1 MALTHPPDQ
10 AVYLD
15 LVKAFPLCCLLLLGF
30 SNVPASAQE
39 GVDSASDSSVAPRFQ
54 SSAEMTQREIDR
66 RREATFRMNE
76 NLDLAERLYSAGEWE
91 HAQAKFRLVMNQTD
105 PQTSTSGFYH
115 RARVGV
121 AKSLA
126 AQALAQEK
134 EGKTAEA
141 AGLMKQAADLDPA
154 NAQVAKQAAN
164 MQEEASRGADPFEG
178 NPAATADLVEK
189 TKEIKKLLSLADQLT
204 DTGQYRSARQKL
216 DDVLRID
223 PYNSAAR
230 KKIEVVEQK
239 RLNVADKRYSA
250 SRVKAMTQVTEAW
263 VPPPPAR
270 VDPKQTRGTGN
281 AGPSNSAE
289 ILQALSTI
297 EVPEI
302 VFNEKPLRDAVEEL
316 QRLSEQNDPKKKGI
330 NFVLRLSPPA
340 EGVDPEAATV
350 SLELR
355 NVKLQTALKYLCE
368 QIRGGEKLRYDVE
381 NSAVLILPVTE
392 TGGELETR
400 SYTLP
405 PSLLANSVKQGESQK
420 TPKELGKLVLDNIG
434 VNTTMESTSAMCFS
448 DTGKLVVRNTPNEL
462 SKVEQ
467 RIRDAQGEPPQK
479 QFEVETKFLSFT
491 ENDVKNFTFNYN
503 VALKNGGIPIPG
515 VPGAPFTPAQAT
527 SVAANSS
534 GLRGTSGINPGGG
547 SVTALQALLDP
558 TYPQDASN
566 QIGVN
571 AQVFGRGFAAVLQL
585 LQNAI
590 GKDLVA
596 APRVTL
602 ADGKQSKIVISR
614 RMYYPTSYTQPQVP
628 NNDQGVGA
636 GFILPANPTG
646 FEYRDIG
653 TTLEVKGESTS
664 IPKAVDLDFANLLV
678 EDFEGFV
685 DYGVLISTVTQG
697 GEFDTP
703 PSDAV
708 STTQN
713 IGAAPF
719 LVPIFTKK
727 SLQSRVRL
735 IDGET
740 VGMGGLISDTVQ
752 LVDDKVPMLGDI
764 PMLGRLFR
772 SEASQKI
779 KSNLVIFCTL
789 RIINPDGTLVFPEDE
804 ENPEFAQGGSSEMM
818 PSVP

>member
-10 AVYLD
+10 AVYLA

-30 SNVPASAQE
+30 SNVQTSAQE

-66 RREATFRMNE
+66 RREATFRLNE
-76 NLDLAERLYSAGEWE
+76 NLDLAERLYLAGEWE

-204 DTGQYRSARQKL
+204 ETGQYRSARQKL

-230 KKIEVVEQK
+230 KKIEVVEKK
-239 RLNVADKRYSA
+239 RLLVADKRYSA

-263 VPPPPAR
+263 IPPPPAR
-270 VDPKQTRGTGN
+270 VDPKQTRGTGK

-297 EVPEI
+297 EIPEI

-340 EGVDPEAATV
+340 EGIDPEAATV

-355 NVKLQTALKYLCE
+355 NIKLQTALKYLCE

-405 PSLLANSVKQGESQK
+405 PSLLANSVKPGEAK
-420 TPKELGKLVLDNIG
+420 TPKELGKLVLDSIG
-434 VNTTMESTSAMCFS
+434 VNTSMASTSAMCFS

-491 ENDVKNFTFNYN
+491 ENDVKNFTFN
-503 VALKNGGIPIPG
+503 LQMNGNTSIPAPG
-515 VPGAPFTPAQAT
+515 SPGALYNPASAT
-527 SVAANSS
+527 GGTD
-534 GLRGTSGINPGGG
+534 GLRGTAGFSPGGG

-558 TYPQDASN
+558 TYPQNASN
-566 QIGVN
+566 QVGVN

-614 RMYYPTSYTQPQVP
+614 RMYYPTTYTQPQVP

-636 GFILPANPTG
+636 GFILPANPTA

-664 IPKAVDLDFANLLV
+664 IPKAVDLDFTNLLV

-685 DYGVLISTVTQG
+685 DYGVNISTVTQG
-697 GEFDTP
+697 GQYDTP

-708 STTQN
+708 STTQD

-740 VGMGGLISDTVQ
+740 VGMGGLISDVVQ

-772 SEASQKI
+772 GEASQKI

>member
-1 MALTHPPDQ
+1 L
-10 AVYLD
+10 
-15 LVKAFPLCCLLLLGF
+15 
-30 SNVPASAQE
+30 
-39 GVDSASDSSVAPRFQ
+39 
-54 SSAEMTQREIDR
+54 
-66 RREATFRMNE
+66 
-76 NLDLAERLYSAGEWE
+76 ERLYQAGEWE

-105 PQTSTSGFYH
+105 PQTATSGFYH
-115 RARVGV
+115 RARTGV

-134 EGKTAEA
+134 KGNMAEA
-141 AGLMKQAADLDPA
+141 AGLMKQAADLDPN
-154 NAQVAKQAAN
+154 NALVAKQAASY
-164 MQEEASRGADPFEG
+164 QEEAGRTSDPFDG
-178 NPAATADLVEK
+178 NPAATADLVAK
-189 TKEIKKLLSLADQLT
+189 TQEIKKLLALADQLT
-204 DTGQYRSARQKL
+204 ETGQYRSARKQL

-223 PYNSAAR
+223 AYNLAAR
-230 KKIEVVEQK
+230 KKIEALEQK
-239 RLNVADKRYSA
+239 RLLVADKRYDA

-270 VDPKQTRGTGN
+270 IDSKQTRATGIAGASN
-281 AGPSNSAE
+281 AAE
-289 ILQALSTI
+289 ILQALSSI
-297 EVPEI
+297 EIPEL
-302 VFNEKPLRDAVEEL
+302 VFNEKPVRAAVEEL
-316 QRLSEQNDPKKKGI
+316 QRLSEQNDPKKRGI
-330 NFVLRLSPPA
+330 NFVLRLPPTT
-340 EGVDPEAATV
+340 EGSDPEAATI

-355 NVKLQTALKYLCE
+355 NVKLQTALKYLCD
-368 QIRGGEKLRYDVE
+368 QIRGGDKLRYDVE
-381 NSAVLILPVTE
+381 NSAVFILPVTE
-392 TGGELETR
+392 TGGELQIR
-400 SYTLP
+400 SYNLP
-405 PSLLANSVKQGESQK
+405 PSLLANIGKPGM
-420 TPKELGKLVLDNIG
+420 TPKELGALVLESIG
-434 VNTTMESTSAMCFS
+434 VNTTVVDSSATCFS

-462 SKVEQ
+462 NKIEQ

-491 ENDVKNFTFNYN
+491 ENDVKNFTFNLQMSGSTAIPAPGSPGTIYN
-503 VALKNGGIPIPG
+503 PASASGG
-515 VPGAPFTPAQAT
+515 TD
-527 SVAANSS
+527 
-534 GLRGTSGINPGGG
+534 GLRGTAGINPGGG

-558 TYPQDASN
+558 TYPQTASN
-566 QIGVN
+566 QVGVN
-571 AQVFGRGFAAVLQL
+571 AQVFGRGFAVLQL

-614 RMYYPTSYTQPQVP
+614 QMYYPTTYSQPNVP

-636 GFILPANPTG
+636 GFILPSNPSG
-646 FEYRDIG
+646 FESRNIG
-653 TTLEVKGESTS
+653 TTLEVKAESTS
-664 IPKAVDLDFANLLV
+664 IPKAVDLDFTNLLV

-685 DYGVLISTVTQG
+685 DYGVLIAAAPLIPTAERKEDTQ
-697 GEFDTP
+697 
-703 PSDAV
+703 
-708 STTQN
+708 
-713 IGAAPF
+713 IGASPF
-719 LVPIFTKK
+719 LVPIFSKK

-789 RIINPDGTLVFPEDE
+789 RIINPDGSLVFPEDE
-804 ENPEFAQGGSSEMM
+804 ENPEFAQGASSEMM

>member
-1 MALTHPPDQ
+1 MST
-10 AVYLD
+10 
-15 LVKAFPLCCLLLLGF
+15 LG
-30 SNVPASAQE
+30 QE
-39 GVDSASDSSVAPRFQ
+39 TADETTSTEVAPRVQ
-54 SSAEMTQREIDR
+54 SSAELTQREIDR
-66 RREATFRMNE
+66 RREATFRLNE
-76 NLDLAERLYSAGEWE
+76 NLDLAERLYQAGEWE

-105 PQTSTSGFYH
+105 PQTATSGFYH
-115 RARVGV
+115 RARTGV

-134 EGKTAEA
+134 KGNMAEA
-141 AGLMKQAADLDPA
+141 AGLMKQAADLDPN
-154 NAQVAKQAAN
+154 NALVAKQAASY
-164 MQEEASRGADPFEG
+164 QEEAGRTSDPFDG
-178 NPAATADLVEK
+178 NPAATADLVAK
-189 TKEIKKLLSLADQLT
+189 TQEIKKLLALADQLT
-204 DTGQYRSARQKL
+204 ETGQYRSARKQL

-223 PYNSAAR
+223 AYNLAAR
-230 KKIEVVEQK
+230 KKIEALEQK
-239 RLNVADKRYSA
+239 RLLIADKRYDA

-270 VDPKQTRGTGN
+270 VDSKQTRATGAAGASN
-281 AGPSNSAE
+281 AAE
-289 ILQALSTI
+289 ILQALSSI
-297 EVPEI
+297 EIPEL
-302 VFNEKPLRDAVEEL
+302 VFNEKPVRAAVEEL

-330 NFVLRLSPPA
+330 NFVLRLPPTT
-340 EGVDPEAATV
+340 EGSDPEAATI

-355 NVKLQTALKYLCE
+355 NVKLQTALKYLCD
-368 QIRGGEKLRYDVE
+368 QIRGGDKLRYDVE
-381 NSAVLILPVTE
+381 NSAVFILPVME
-392 TGGELETR
+392 TSGELETR
-400 SYTLP
+400 SYNLP
-405 PSLLANSVKQGESQK
+405 PSLLANLEKPGSLTNTNIASKSAI
-420 TPKELGKLVLDNIG
+420 ELGAAVLNSIG
-434 VNTTMESTSAMCFS
+434 VKNNTENTSAVCFA
-448 DTGKLVVRNTPNEL
+448 DTGKLVVRNTAMEL
-462 SKVEQ
+462 SRIEQ

-491 ENDVKNFTFNYN
+491 ENDVKNFTFNLQMSGSTAIPAPGSPGTIYN
-503 VALKNGGIPIPG
+503 PASASGG
-515 VPGAPFTPAQAT
+515 TD
-527 SVAANSS
+527 
-534 GLRGTSGINPGGG
+534 GLRGTAGINPGGG

-558 TYPQDASN
+558 TYPQTASN
-566 QIGVN
+566 QVGVN

-614 RMYYPTSYTQPQVP
+614 QMYYPTTYTQPNVP

-636 GFILPANPTG
+636 GFILPSNPTG
-646 FEYRDIG
+646 FESRNIG
-653 TTLEVKGESTS
+653 TTLEVKAESTS
-664 IPKAVDLDFANLLV
+664 IPKAVDLDFTNLLV

-685 DYGVLISTVTQG
+685 DYGVLISAAPLDPTTSTVT
-697 GEFDTP
+697 
-703 PSDAV
+703 SV
-708 STTQN
+708 
-713 IGAAPF
+713 GASPY
-719 LVPIFTKK
+719 LVPIFSKK

-789 RIINPDGTLVFPEDE
+789 RIINPDGSLVFPEDE
-804 ENPEFAQGGSSEMM
+804 ENPEFAQGASSEMM

>member
-1 MALTHPPDQ
+1 
-10 AVYLD
+10 VKYLF
-15 LVKAFPLCCLLLLGF
+15 LSVGLLSLLLR
-30 SNVPASAQE
+30 SAVGQE
-39 GVDSASDSSVAPRFQ
+39 AAEEANQAEAAPRVQ
-54 SSAEMTQREIDR
+54 SSAELTQREIDR
-66 RREATFRMNE
+66 RREATFRLNE
-76 NLDLAERLYSAGEWE
+76 NLDLAERLYQAGEWE

-105 PQTSTSGFYH
+105 PQTATSGFYH
-115 RARVGV
+115 RARTGV

-126 AQALAQEK
+126 AQAFAQEK
-134 EGKTAEA
+134 KGNMAEA
-141 AGLMKQAADLDPA
+141 AGLMKQAADLDPS
-154 NAQVAKQAAN
+154 NAAVAKQAASY
-164 MQEEASRGADPFEG
+164 QEEAGRTSDPFDG
-178 NPAATADLVEK
+178 NPAATADLVAK
-189 TKEIKKLLSLADQLT
+189 TQEIKKLLSLADQLT
-204 DTGQYRSARQKL
+204 ETGQYRSARKKL

-223 PYNSAAR
+223 PYNLAAR
-230 KKIEVVEQK
+230 KKIEAVEQK
-239 RLNVADKRYSA
+239 RLLLADKRYDA

-270 VDPKQTRGTGN
+270 VGSKQTRATGSAGASN
-281 AGPSNSAE
+281 AAE
-289 ILQALSTI
+289 ILQALSSI
-297 EVPEI
+297 EIPEL
-302 VFNEKPLRDAVEEL
+302 VFNEKPVRAAVEEL
-316 QRLSEQNDPKKKGI
+316 QRLSEQNDPKKRGI
-330 NFVLRLSPPA
+330 NFVLRLPPTT
-340 EGVDPEAATV
+340 EGSDPEAATI

-355 NVKLQTALKYLCE
+355 NVKLQTALKYLCD
-368 QIRGGEKLRYDVE
+368 QIRGGDKLRYDVE
-381 NSAVLILPVTE
+381 NSAVFILPVTE
-392 TGGELETR
+392 TGGELQIR
-400 SYTLP
+400 SYNLP
-405 PSLLANSVKQGESQK
+405 PSLLANIGKSGM
-420 TPKELGKLVLDNIG
+420 TPKELGALVLESIG
-434 VNTTMESTSAMCFS
+434 VNTTVVDSSATCFS

-462 SKVEQ
+462 NKIEQ

-479 QFEVETKFLSFT
+479 QFEVETKFLSFS

-515 VPGAPFTPAQAT
+515 APNTQFLPAQAT
-527 SVAANSS
+527 SVAANTS
-534 GLRGTSGINPGGG
+534 GLRGTGGINPGGG
-547 SVTALQALLDP
+547 SITALQALLDP

-571 AQVFGRGFAAVLQL
+571 SQVFGRGFAAVLQL

-614 RMYYPTSYTQPQVP
+614 QMYYPTTYTQPTVP

-646 FEYRDIG
+646 FDFRNIG

-664 IPKAVDLDFANLLV
+664 IPKAVDLDFTNLLV

-685 DYGVLISTVTQG
+685 DYGAQIATVTQG
-697 GEFDTP
+697 GLYATP
-703 PSDAV
+703 PTTTPSA
-708 STTQN
+708 TQN
-713 IGAAPF
+713 LGSAPY

-779 KSNLVIFCTL
+779 KSNLVIFCTI
-789 RIINPDGTLVFPEDE
+789 RIINPDGSLVFPEDE

>member
-1 MALTHPPDQ
+1 MK
-10 AVYLD
+10 YLF
-15 LVKAFPLCCLLLLGF
+15 LSVGLLSLLLR
-30 SNVPASAQE
+30 SAVGQE
-39 GVDSASDSSVAPRFQ
+39 AAEEANQAEAAPRVQ
-54 SSAEMTQREIDR
+54 SSAELTQREIDR
-66 RREATFRMNE
+66 RREATFRLNE
-76 NLDLAERLYSAGEWE
+76 NLDLAERLYQAGEWE

-105 PQTSTSGFYH
+105 PQTATSGFYH
-115 RARVGV
+115 RARTGV

-134 EGKTAEA
+134 KGNMAEA
-141 AGLMKQAADLDPA
+141 AGLMKQAADLDPS
-154 NAQVAKQAAN
+154 NAAVAKQAASY
-164 MQEEASRGADPFEG
+164 QEEAGRTSDPFDG
-178 NPAATADLVEK
+178 NPAATADLVAK
-189 TKEIKKLLSLADQLT
+189 TQEIKKLLSLADQLT
-204 DTGQYRSARQKL
+204 ETGQYRSARKKL

-223 PYNSAAR
+223 PYNLAAR
-230 KKIEVVEQK
+230 KKIEAVEQK
-239 RLNVADKRYSA
+239 RLLLADKRYDA

-270 VDPKQTRGTGN
+270 VDSKQTRATGN
-281 AGPSNSAE
+281 AGASNAAE
-289 ILQALSTI
+289 ILQALSSI
-297 EVPEI
+297 EIPEL
-302 VFNEKPLRDAVEEL
+302 VFNEKPVRAAVEEL
-316 QRLSEQNDPKKKGI
+316 QRLSEQNDPKKRGI
-330 NFVLRLSPPA
+330 NFVLRLPPPSDTS
-340 EGVDPEAATV
+340 DPEAATI

-355 NVKLQTALKYLCE
+355 NVKLQTALKYLCD
-368 QIRGGEKLRYDVE
+368 QIRGGDKLRYDVE
-381 NSAVLILPVTE
+381 NSAVFILPVTE
-392 TGGELETR
+392 TGGELQIR
-400 SYTLP
+400 SYNLP
-405 PSLLANSVKQGESQK
+405 PSLLANIGKPGM
-420 TPKELGKLVLDNIG
+420 TPKELGALVLESIG
-434 VNTTMESTSAMCFS
+434 VNTTVVDASATCFS

-462 SKVEQ
+462 NKIEQ

-491 ENDVKNFTFNYN
+491 ENDVKNFTFNLQVSGN
-503 VALKNGGIPIPG
+503 TSIPG
-515 VPGAPFTPAQAT
+515 PGTPNQT
-527 SVAANSS
+527 YTPGSGSGGTD
-534 GLRGTSGINPGGG
+534 GLRGTGGINPGGG
-547 SVTALQALLDP
+547 SITALQALLDP
-558 TYPQDASN
+558 TYPQNASN
-566 QIGVN
+566 QVGVN

-614 RMYYPTSYTQPQVP
+614 QMFYPTTYTQPNVP

-636 GFILPANPTG
+636 GFILPSNPTG
-646 FEYRDIG
+646 FESRNIG
-653 TTLEVKGESTS
+653 TTLEVKAESTS
-664 IPKAVDLDFANLLV
+664 IPKAVDLDFTNLLV
-678 EDFEGFV
+678 DDFEGFV
-685 DYGVLISTVTQG
+685 DYGVLIQTVSI
-697 GEFDTP
+697 GEGP
-703 PSDAV
+703 
-708 STTQN
+708 STTASSN
-713 IGAAPF
+713 IVLPVSLASGASPY

-772 SEASQKI
+772 SEASRKI

-789 RIINPDGTLVFPEDE
+789 RIINPDGSLVFPEDE

>member
-1 MALTHPPDQ
+1 LWSLFFIQ
-10 AVYLD
+10 GVW
-15 LVKAFPLCCLLLLGF
+15 
-30 SNVPASAQE
+30 AQE
-39 GVDSASDSSVAPRFQ
+39 GSEALPDSATASRPQTA
-54 SSAEMTQREIDR
+54 AELTQREIDR
-66 RREATFRMNE
+66 RREVAFRLNE
-76 NLDLAERLYSAGEWE
+76 NLDLAERLYQAGEWE
-91 HAQAKFRLVMNQTD
+91 HAQAKFRLVMQQTD
-105 PQTSTSGFYH
+105 PQTTTAGFYQ
-115 RARVGV
+115 RARTGV

-126 AQALAQEK
+126 AQALAKEK
-134 EGKTAEA
+134 EGKAVEA
-141 AGLMKQAADLDPA
+141 SGLMKQAADLDPT
-154 NAQVAKQAAN
+154 NALVAKQVAS
-164 MQEEASRGADPFEG
+164 MQEQAGRTSDPFEG
-178 NPAATADLVEK
+178 NSAVTAELVEK
-189 TKEIKKLLSLADQLT
+189 TKDIKKLLSLADQLIE
-204 DTGQYRSARQKL
+204 TGQYRSARQKL

-223 PYNSAAR
+223 PYNTAAR
-230 KKIEVVEQK
+230 KKIETVEQK
-239 RLNVADKRYSA
+239 RIQVADKRYDA

-263 VPPPPAR
+263 SPPAPAR
-270 VDPKQTRGTGN
+270 VDSKQTRATGT
-281 AGPSNSAE
+281 AGASSAAE

-297 EVPEI
+297 EIPEL
-302 VFNEKPLRDAVEEL
+302 VFNEKPIRDAVDEL

-330 NFVLRLSPPA
+330 NFVLRLPPPA

-355 NVKLQTALKYLCE
+355 NIKLQTALKYLCD

-400 SYTLP
+400 SYNLP
-405 PSLLANSVKQGESQK
+405 PSLLANSVKSGDASK
-420 TPKELGKLVLDNIG
+420 SPSALGSLVLDSIG
-434 VNTTMESTSAMCFS
+434 VNTSLENSSAICFP

-462 SKVEQ
+462 SKIEQ
-467 RIRDAQGEPPQK
+467 RIRDAQGEPAQK

-491 ENDVKNFTFNYN
+491 ENDVKNFTFNLQMSGSTAIPNPGSPGTIYDPGS
-503 VALKNGGIPIPG
+503 ASGG
-515 VPGAPFTPAQAT
+515 TD
-527 SVAANSS
+527 
-534 GLRGTSGINPGGG
+534 GLRGTAGLSPGGG
-547 SVTALQALLDP
+547 SVTALQQLLDP
-558 TYPQDASN
+558 TYPQTASN
-566 QIGVN
+566 QVGVN

-590 GKDLVA
+590 GRDLVA

-614 RMYYPTSYTQPQVP
+614 RMFYPTSYTAPNVP

-636 GFILPANPTG
+636 GFILPSNPTG

-664 IPKAVDLDFANLLV
+664 IPKAVDLDFTNLLV

-685 DYGVLISTVTQG
+685 DYGVLIAAAPL
-697 GEFDTP
+697 TP
-703 PSDAV
+703 NEQNY
-708 STTQN
+708 STT
-713 IGAAPF
+713 IGAAPY
-719 LVPIFTKK
+719 LVPIFSKK

-740 VGMGGLISDTVQ
+740 VGMGGLISDVVQ

-804 ENPEFAQGGSSEMM
+804 ENPEFAQSGSTEMM
-818 PSVP
+818 PSAP

>member
-1 MALTHPPDQ
+1 M
-10 AVYLD
+10 
-15 LVKAFPLCCLLLLGF
+15 LCVIQG
-30 SNVPASAQE
+30 VWAQE
-39 GVDSASDSSVAPRFQ
+39 TLEALSESGSATRPQ
-54 SSAEMTQREIDR
+54 SAAELTQREIDR
-66 RREATFRMNE
+66 RREVTFRLNE
-76 NLDLAERLYSAGEWE
+76 NLDLAEKLYQAGEWE
-91 HAQAKFRLVMNQTD
+91 HAQAKFRLVMQQTD
-105 PQTSTSGFYH
+105 PQTTTAGFYQ
-115 RARVGV
+115 RARTGV

-134 EGKTAEA
+134 EGKSVEA
-141 AGLMKQAADLDPA
+141 AGLMKQAADLDP
-154 NAQVAKQAAN
+154 NNPLVAKQVTS
-164 MQEEASRGADPFEG
+164 MQEQAGRTSNPFEG
-178 NPAATADLVEK
+178 NSAVTAELVEK
-189 TKEIKKLLSLADQLT
+189 TKDIKKLLSLADQLIE
-204 DTGQYRSARQKL
+204 TGQYRSARQKL

-230 KKIEVVEQK
+230 KKIEAVEQK
-239 RLNVADKRYSA
+239 RIQVASKRYDA

-263 VPPPPAR
+263 NPPVPAR
-270 VDPKQTRGTGN
+270 VDSKQTRATGT
-281 AGPSNSAE
+281 AGASNTAE

-297 EVPEI
+297 EIPEL
-302 VFNEKPLRDAVEEL
+302 VFNEKPVRDAVEEL

-330 NFVLRLSPPA
+330 NFVLRLPPPA

-355 NVKLQTALKYLCE
+355 NIKLQTALKYLCE

-400 SYTLP
+400 SYSLP
-405 PSLLANSVKQGESQK
+405 PSLLANSVKSGDASK
-420 TPKELGKLVLDNIG
+420 SPSALGNLVLDSIG
-434 VNTTMESTSAMCFS
+434 VNTSLEKSSAICFP

-462 SKVEQ
+462 SKIEQ
-467 RIRDAQGEPPQK
+467 RIRDAQGEPAQK

-491 ENDVKNFTFNYN
+491 ENDVKNFTFNLQMSGST
-503 VALKNGGIPIPG
+503 AIPNPG
-515 VPGAPFTPAQAT
+515 SPGAIYDPGSASGGTD
-527 SVAANSS
+527 
-534 GLRGTSGINPGGG
+534 GLRGTAGLNPGGG
-547 SVTALQALLDP
+547 SVTALQQLLDP
-558 TYPQDASN
+558 TYPQKASN
-566 QIGVN
+566 QVGVN

-590 GKDLVA
+590 GRDLVA

-614 RMYYPTSYTQPQVP
+614 RMFYPTSYTAPTVP

-636 GFILPANPTG
+636 GFILPSNPTG

-664 IPKAVDLDFANLLV
+664 IPKAVDLDFTNLLV

-685 DYGVLISTVTQG
+685 DYGVLIASAPLNPITNTG
-697 GEFDTP
+697 
-703 PSDAV
+703 
-708 STTQN
+708 STT
-713 IGAAPF
+713 IGAAPY
-719 LVPIFTKK
+719 LVPIFSKK

-740 VGMGGLISDTVQ
+740 VGMGGLISDVVQ

-779 KSNLVIFCTL
+779 KSNLVIFCTM

-804 ENPEFAQGGSSEMM
+804 ENPEFAQSGSAEMM
-818 PSVP
+818 PSAP

>member
-1 MALTHPPDQ
+1 
-10 AVYLD
+10 
-15 LVKAFPLCCLLLLGF
+15 
-30 SNVPASAQE
+30 
-39 GVDSASDSSVAPRFQ
+39 
-54 SSAEMTQREIDR
+54 
-66 RREATFRMNE
+66 MNE

-697 GEFDTP
+697 GQFDTP
-703 PSDAV
+703 PSTDPSV
-708 STTQN
+708 TQN

>member
-1 MALTHPPDQ
+1 VTLTQ
-10 AVYLD
+10 LAAQEVYLQI
-15 LVKAFPLCCLLLLGF
+15 VKVLPLCCLLLFGF
-30 SNVPASAQE
+30 SNVPTSAQE
-39 GVDSASDSSVAPRFQ
+39 GVDSASDASVPPRVQ

-66 RREATFRMNE
+66 RREVTFRLNE
-76 NLDLAERLYSAGEWE
+76 NLDLAERLYQAGEWE

-134 EGKTAEA
+134 AGKTAEA

-154 NAQVAKQAAN
+154 NAQVAKQAAS

-204 DTGQYRSARQKL
+204 ETGQYRSARQKL

-230 KKIEVVEQK
+230 KKIELVEQK
-239 RLNVADKRYSA
+239 RLLVADKRYSA

-270 VDPKQTRGTGN
+270 VDPKQTRGTGI

-297 EVPEI
+297 EIPEI

-381 NSAVLILPVTE
+381 NSAVLILPITE
-392 TGGELETR
+392 TGAELETR

-420 TPKELGKLVLDNIG
+420 APKELGKLVLDSIG

-491 ENDVKNFTFNYN
+491 ENDVKNFTFNLQMSGN
-503 VALKNGGIPIPG
+503 TSIPAPG
-515 VPGAPFTPAQAT
+515 SPGAIYNPASASGGT
-527 SVAANSS
+527 D
-534 GLRGTSGINPGGG
+534 GLRGTAGINPGGG
-547 SVTALQALLDP
+547 SITALQSLLDP

-614 RMYYPTSYTQPQVP
+614 RMYYPTTYTQPNVP

-636 GFILPANPTG
+636 GFILPSNPTG

-664 IPKAVDLDFANLLV
+664 IPKAVDLDFTNLLV

-685 DYGVLISTVTQG
+685 DYGVVIAAAPLFPTSSARTNTV
-697 GEFDTP
+697 
-703 PSDAV
+703 
-708 STTQN
+708 
-713 IGAAPF
+713 IGSAPF
-719 LVPIFTKK
+719 LVPIFSKK

-740 VGMGGLISDTVQ
+740 VGMGGLISDVVQ

-804 ENPEFAQGGSSEMM
+804 ENPEFAQGGSAEMM

>member
-1 MALTHPPDQ
+1 M
-10 AVYLD
+10 
-15 LVKAFPLCCLLLLGF
+15 LCVIQG
-30 SNVPASAQE
+30 VWAQE
-39 GVDSASDSSVAPRFQ
+39 ASEALPESGNATRPQSA
-54 SSAEMTQREIDR
+54 AELTQREIDR
-66 RREATFRMNE
+66 RREVTFRLNE
-76 NLDLAERLYSAGEWE
+76 NLDLAEKLYQAGEWE
-91 HAQAKFRLVMNQTD
+91 HAQAKFRLVMQQTD
-105 PQTSTSGFYH
+105 PQTTTAGFYH
-115 RARVGV
+115 RARTGV

-134 EGKTAEA
+134 EGKSVEA
-141 AGLMKQAADLDPA
+141 AGLMKQAADLDPT
-154 NAQVAKQAAN
+154 NSLVAKQAAS
-164 MQEEASRGADPFEG
+164 MQEQAGRTSDPFEG
-178 NPAATADLVEK
+178 NSAVTAELVEK
-189 TKEIKKLLSLADQLT
+189 TKDIKKLLSLADQLIE
-204 DTGQYRSARQKL
+204 TGQYRSARQKL

-230 KKIEVVEQK
+230 KKIESVEQK
-239 RLNVADKRYSA
+239 RIQVANKRYDT

-263 VPPPPAR
+263 APPAPAR
-270 VDPKQTRGTGN
+270 VDSKQTRATGT
-281 AGPSNSAE
+281 AGASSAAE

-297 EVPEI
+297 EIPEL
-302 VFNEKPLRDAVEEL
+302 VFNEKPVRDAVEEL

-330 NFVLRLSPPA
+330 NFVLRLPPPA
-340 EGVDPEAATV
+340 DGVDPEAATV

-355 NVKLQTALKYLCE
+355 NIKLQTALKYLCD

-400 SYTLP
+400 SYNLP
-405 PSLLANSVKQGESQK
+405 PSLLANSVKSGDANKIPSA
-420 TPKELGKLVLDNIG
+420 LGKLVLDSIG
-434 VNTTMESTSAMCFS
+434 VNTSLENSSAICFS

-462 SKVEQ
+462 SKIEQ
-467 RIRDAQGEPPQK
+467 RIRDAQGEPAQK

-491 ENDVKNFTFNYN
+491 ENDVKNFTFNLQMSGST
-503 VALKNGGIPIPG
+503 AIPNPG
-515 VPGAPFTPAQAT
+515 SPGAIYDPASASGGT
-527 SVAANSS
+527 D
-534 GLRGTSGINPGGG
+534 GLRGTAGLSPGGG
-547 SVTALQALLDP
+547 SITALQSLLDP
-558 TYPQDASN
+558 TYPQKASN
-566 QIGVN
+566 QVGVN
-571 AQVFGRGFAAVLQL
+571 AQVFGRGFAAILQL

-590 GKDLVA
+590 GRDLVA

-614 RMYYPTSYTQPQVP
+614 RMFYPTSYTAPTVP

-636 GFILPANPTG
+636 GFILPSNPTG

-664 IPKAVDLDFANLLV
+664 IPKAVDLDFTNLLV

-685 DYGVLISTVTQG
+685 DYGVLIAAAPLDPTTTTDTTV
-697 GEFDTP
+697 
-703 PSDAV
+703 
-708 STTQN
+708 
-713 IGAAPF
+713 GAAPY
-719 LVPIFTKK
+719 LVPIFSKK

-740 VGMGGLISDTVQ
+740 VGMGGLISDVVQ

-779 KSNLVIFCTL
+779 KSNLVIFCTM
-789 RIINPDGTLVFPEDE
+789 RIINPDGTLVFPEDD
-804 ENPEFAQGGSSEMM
+804 ENPEFAQSGSAEMM
-818 PSVP
+818 PSAP

>member
-1 MALTHPPDQ
+1 MTRRTGG
-10 AVYLD
+10 AVYSPVVRVFLFC
-15 LVKAFPLCCLLLLGF
+15 LGMLCVIQG
-30 SNVPASAQE
+30 VWAEEASEVLPESVNATRPQ
-39 GVDSASDSSVAPRFQ
+39 SA
-54 SSAEMTQREIDR
+54 AEMTQREIDR
-66 RREATFRMNE
+66 RREVTFRLNE
-76 NLDLAERLYSAGEWE
+76 NLDLAERLYQAGEWE
-91 HAQAKFRLVMNQTD
+91 HAQAKFRLVMQQTD
-105 PQTSTSGFYH
+105 PQTTTAGFYQ
-115 RARVGV
+115 RARTGV

-134 EGKTAEA
+134 EGKNVEA
-141 AGLMKQAADLDPA
+141 AGLMKQAADLDP
-154 NAQVAKQAAN
+154 NNPLVAKQVAS
-164 MQEEASRGADPFEG
+164 MQEQAGRTSNPFEG
-178 NPAATADLVEK
+178 NSAVTAELVEK
-189 TKEIKKLLSLADQLT
+189 TKNIKKLLSLADQLIE
-204 DTGQYRSARQKL
+204 TGQYRSARQKL

-230 KKIEVVEQK
+230 KKIEAVEQK
-239 RLNVADKRYSA
+239 RIQVANKRYDT

-263 VPPPPAR
+263 APPIPAR
-270 VDPKQTRGTGN
+270 VDSKQTRATGT
-281 AGPSNSAE
+281 AGASSTAE

-297 EVPEI
+297 EIPEL
-302 VFNEKPLRDAVEEL
+302 VFNEKPVRDAVEEL

-330 NFVLRLSPPA
+330 NFVLRLPPPA

-355 NVKLQTALKYLCE
+355 NIKLQTALKYLCE

-400 SYTLP
+400 SYSLP
-405 PSLLANSVKQGESQK
+405 PSLLANSVKSGDASK
-420 TPKELGKLVLDNIG
+420 SPSALGNLVLDSIG
-434 VNTTMESTSAMCFS
+434 VNTSLENSSAICFP

-462 SKVEQ
+462 SKIEQ
-467 RIRDAQGEPPQK
+467 RIRDAQGEPAQK

-491 ENDVKNFTFNYN
+491 ENDVKNFTFNLQMSGST
-503 VALKNGGIPIPG
+503 AIPNPG
-515 VPGAPFTPAQAT
+515 SPGAIYDPGSASGGTD
-527 SVAANSS
+527 
-534 GLRGTSGINPGGG
+534 GLRGTAGLNPGGG
-547 SVTALQALLDP
+547 SITALQSLLDP
-558 TYPQDASN
+558 TYPQKASN
-566 QIGVN
+566 QVGVN
-571 AQVFGRGFAAVLQL
+571 AQVFGRGFAAILQL

-590 GKDLVA
+590 GRDLVA

-614 RMYYPTSYTQPQVP
+614 RMFYPTSYTAPTVP

-636 GFILPANPTG
+636 GFILPSNPTG

-664 IPKAVDLDFANLLV
+664 IPKAVDLDFTNLLV

-685 DYGVLISTVTQG
+685 DYGVLISSAPLNPTTNSVA
-697 GEFDTP
+697 TP
-703 PSDAV
+703 
-708 STTQN
+708 
-713 IGAAPF
+713 IGSAPY
-719 LVPIFTKK
+719 LVPIFSKK

-740 VGMGGLISDTVQ
+740 VGMGGLISDVVQ
-752 LVDDKVPMLGDI
+752 LVDDKVPLLGDI

-779 KSNLVIFCTL
+779 KSNLVIFCTM

-804 ENPEFAQGGSSEMM
+804 ENPEFAQSGSTEMM
-818 PSVP
+818 PSNP

>member
-1 MALTHPPDQ
+1 VALTHPPDQ
-10 AVYLD
+10 AVYLA
-15 LVKAFPLCCLLLLGF
+15 LVKVFPLCCLLLLGF
-30 SNVPASAQE
+30 SNVQTSAQE

-66 RREATFRMNE
+66 RREATFRLNE
-76 NLDLAERLYSAGEWE
+76 NLDLAERLYLAGEWE

-141 AGLMKQAADLDPA
+141 VGLMKQAADLDPA
-154 NAQVAKQAAN
+154 NAQVAKQAAK

-204 DTGQYRSARQKL
+204 ETGQYRSARQKL

-223 PYNSAAR
+223 PYNLAAR

-239 RLNVADKRYSA
+239 RLLVADKRYSA

-281 AGPSNSAE
+281 AGLSNSAE
-289 ILQALSTI
+289 ILQALSSI
-297 EVPEI
+297 EIPEI

-316 QRLSEQNDPKKKGI
+316 QRLSEQNDPRKRGI
-330 NFVLRLSPPA
+330 NFVLRLSAPS

-405 PSLLANSVKQGESQK
+405 PSLLANSVKQGEPQK
-420 TPKELGKLVLDNIG
+420 APKELGKLVLDNIG
-434 VNTTMESTSAMCFS
+434 VNTALDSTSAMCFS

-515 VPGAPFTPAQAT
+515 VPGAPFSPITAT
-527 SVAANSS
+527 NVAANSS

-547 SVTALQALLDP
+547 SITALQALLDP
-558 TYPQDASN
+558 SYPQDASN

-602 ADGKQSKIVISR
+602 ADGKQSKIVIAR
-614 RMYYPTSYTQPQVP
+614 RMYYPTTYTQPNVP

-636 GFILPANPTG
+636 GFILPSNPTG

-685 DYGVLISTVTQG
+685 DYGVLISAAPLNPTIAFNTTV
-697 GEFDTP
+697 
-703 PSDAV
+703 
-708 STTQN
+708 
-713 IGAAPF
+713 GAAPF
-719 LVPIFTKK
+719 LVPIFSKK

-752 LVDDKVPMLGDI
+752 LVDDKVPLLGDI

-804 ENPEFAQGGSSEMM
+804 ENPEFAQGGSAEMM

>member
-1 MALTHPPDQ
+1 L
-10 AVYLD
+10 
-15 LVKAFPLCCLLLLGF
+15 
-30 SNVPASAQE
+30 
-39 GVDSASDSSVAPRFQ
+39 SVALLALFPRGAVGQEAAEESNQAEAAPRAQ
-54 SSAEMTQREIDR
+54 SSAELTQREIDR
-66 RREATFRMNE
+66 RREATFRLNE
-76 NLDLAERLYSAGEWE
+76 NLDLAERLYQAGEWE

-105 PQTSTSGFYH
+105 PQTATSGFYH
-115 RARVGV
+115 RARTGV

-126 AQALAQEK
+126 AQAFAQEK
-134 EGKTAEA
+134 KGNMAEA
-141 AGLMKQAADLDPA
+141 AGLMKQAADLDPS
-154 NAQVAKQAAN
+154 NAAVAKQAASY
-164 MQEEASRGADPFEG
+164 QEEAGRTSDPFDG
-178 NPAATADLVEK
+178 NPAATADLVAK
-189 TKEIKKLLSLADQLT
+189 TQEIKKLLSLADQLT
-204 DTGQYRSARQKL
+204 ETGQYRSARKKL

-223 PYNSAAR
+223 PYNLAAR
-230 KKIEVVEQK
+230 KKIEAVEQK
-239 RLNVADKRYSA
+239 RLLLADKRYDA

-270 VDPKQTRGTGN
+270 VGSKQARATGSAGASN
-281 AGPSNSAE
+281 AAE
-289 ILQALSTI
+289 ILQALSSI
-297 EVPEI
+297 EIPEL
-302 VFNEKPLRDAVEEL
+302 VFNEKPVRAAVEEL
-316 QRLSEQNDPKKKGI
+316 QRLSEQNDPKKRGI
-330 NFVLRLSPPA
+330 NFVLRLPPPSDTS
-340 EGVDPEAATV
+340 DPEAATI

-355 NVKLQTALKYLCE
+355 NVKLQTALKYLCD
-368 QIRGGEKLRYDVE
+368 QIRGGDKLRYDVE
-381 NSAVLILPVTE
+381 NSAVFILPVTE
-392 TGGELETR
+392 TGGELQIR
-400 SYTLP
+400 SYNLP
-405 PSLLANSVKQGESQK
+405 PSLLANIGKPGM
-420 TPKELGKLVLDNIG
+420 TPKELGALVLESIG
-434 VNTTMESTSAMCFS
+434 VNTTVVDSSATCFS

-462 SKVEQ
+462 NKIEQ

-491 ENDVKNFTFNYN
+491 ENDVKNFTFNLQMSGST
-503 VALKNGGIPIPG
+503 AIPAPG
-515 VPGAPFTPAQAT
+515 SPGALYNPASASGGT
-527 SVAANSS
+527 D
-534 GLRGTSGINPGGG
+534 GLRGTGGINPGGG
-547 SVTALQALLDP
+547 SITALQALLDP
-558 TYPQDASN
+558 TYPQNASN
-566 QIGVN
+566 QVGVN

-614 RMYYPTSYTQPQVP
+614 QMFYPTTYTQPNVP

-636 GFILPANPTG
+636 GFILPSNPTG
-646 FEYRDIG
+646 FESRNIG
-653 TTLEVKGESTS
+653 TTLEVKAESTS
-664 IPKAVDLDFANLLV
+664 IPKAVDLDFTNLLV

-685 DYGVLISTVTQG
+685 DYGVLIQTVSI
-697 GEFDTP
+697 GEGP
-703 PSDAV
+703 
-708 STTQN
+708 STTASSN
-713 IGAAPF
+713 IVEPVSLSSGASPY

-752 LVDDKVPMLGDI
+752 LVDDKVPLLGDI

-789 RIINPDGTLVFPEDE
+789 RIINPDGSLVFPEDE

>member
-1 MALTHPPDQ
+1 
-10 AVYLD
+10 V
-15 LVKAFPLCCLLLLGF
+15 
-30 SNVPASAQE
+30 
-39 GVDSASDSSVAPRFQ
+39 
-54 SSAEMTQREIDR
+54 
-66 RREATFRMNE
+66 TFRLNE
-76 NLDLAERLYSAGEWE
+76 NLDLAERLYQAGEWE

-121 AKSLA
+121 ARSLA

-134 EGKTAEA
+134 AGKTAEA

-154 NAQVAKQAAN
+154 NAQVAKQAAS

-204 DTGQYRSARQKL
+204 ETGQYRSARQKL

-230 KKIEVVEQK
+230 KKIELVEQK
-239 RLNVADKRYSA
+239 RLLVADKRYSA

-270 VDPKQTRGTGN
+270 VDPKQTRGTGI

-297 EVPEI
+297 EIPEI

-381 NSAVLILPVTE
+381 NSAVLILPITE
-392 TGGELETR
+392 TGAELETR

-420 TPKELGKLVLDNIG
+420 APKELGKLVLDSIG

-491 ENDVKNFTFNYN
+491 ENDVKNFTFN
-503 VALKNGGIPIPG
+503 LQMNGNASIPAPG
-515 VPGAPFTPAQAT
+515 SPGAIYNPASAT
-527 SVAANSS
+527 GGTD
-534 GLRGTSGINPGGG
+534 GLRGTAGINPGGG
-547 SVTALQALLDP
+547 SITALQSLLDP

-614 RMYYPTSYTQPQVP
+614 RMFYPTSYTQPNVP

-636 GFILPANPTG
+636 GFILPSNPTG

-664 IPKAVDLDFANLLV
+664 IPKAVDLDFTNLLV

-685 DYGVLISTVTQG
+685 DYGVQIAAAPLVPTSSARTNTV
-697 GEFDTP
+697 
-703 PSDAV
+703 
-708 STTQN
+708 
-713 IGAAPF
+713 IGSAPF
-719 LVPIFTKK
+719 LVPIFSKK

-740 VGMGGLISDTVQ
+740 VGMGGLISDVVQ

-804 ENPEFAQGGSSEMM
+804 ENPEFAQGGSAEMM

>member
-1 MALTHPPDQ
+1 LWSLCVIQGVWAQEASEALT
-10 AVYLD
+10 
-15 LVKAFPLCCLLLLGF
+15 
-30 SNVPASAQE
+30 
-39 GVDSASDSSVAPRFQ
+39 DSANAPRSQ
-54 SSAEMTQREIDR
+54 SAAELTQREIDR
-66 RREATFRMNE
+66 RREATFRLNE
-76 NLDLAERLYSAGEWE
+76 NLDLAERLYQAGEWE
-91 HAQAKFRLVMNQTD
+91 HAQAKFRLVMQQTD
-105 PQTSTSGFYH
+105 PQTTTAGFYH
-115 RARVGV
+115 RARTGV

-134 EGKTAEA
+134 EGKNVEA
-141 AGLMKQAADLDPA
+141 AGLMKQAADLDPT
-154 NAQVAKQAAN
+154 NSLVAKQAAS
-164 MQEEASRGADPFEG
+164 MQEQAGRAGDPFEG
-178 NPAATADLVEK
+178 NPAVTAELVEK
-189 TKEIKKLLSLADQLT
+189 TKEIKKLLSLADQLI

-223 PYNSAAR
+223 PYNTAAR
-230 KKIEVVEQK
+230 KKIESVEQK
-239 RLNVADKRYSA
+239 RIQVADKRYDT

-263 VPPPPAR
+263 APPAPAR
-270 VDPKQTRGTGN
+270 IDSKQTRGTRT
-281 AGPSNSAE
+281 AGASSATE

-297 EVPEI
+297 EIPEL
-302 VFNEKPLRDAVEEL
+302 VFNEKPVRDAVEEL

-330 NFVLRLSPPA
+330 NFVLRLPA
-340 EGVDPEAATV
+340 PADGVDPEAATV

-355 NVKLQTALKYLCE
+355 NIKLQTALKYLCD

-400 SYTLP
+400 SYNLP
-405 PSLLANSVKQGESQK
+405 PSLLANTVKSNEKPS
-420 TPKELGKLVLDNIG
+420 PKELGRLVLENIG
-434 VNTTMESTSAMCFS
+434 VNTTLENSSAICFS

-462 SKVEQ
+462 SKIEQ
-467 RIRDAQGEPPQK
+467 RIRDAQGEPAQK

-491 ENDVKNFTFNYN
+491 ENDVKNFTFNLQMSGSTAIPSPGSPGTIYDPGS
-503 VALKNGGIPIPG
+503 ASGG
-515 VPGAPFTPAQAT
+515 TD
-527 SVAANSS
+527 
-534 GLRGTSGINPGGG
+534 GLRGTAGLSPGGG
-547 SVTALQALLDP
+547 SVTALQQLLDP
-558 TYPQDASN
+558 TYPQTASN
-566 QIGVN
+566 QVGVN
-571 AQVFGRGFAAVLQL
+571 AQVFGRGFAAILQL

-590 GKDLVA
+590 GRDLVA

-614 RMYYPTSYTQPQVP
+614 RMFYPTSYTAPTVP

-636 GFILPANPTG
+636 GFILPSNPTG

-664 IPKAVDLDFANLLV
+664 IPKAVDLDFTNLLV

-685 DYGVLISTVTQG
+685 DYGVIIASAPIVPTQNR
-697 GEFDTP
+697 E
-703 PSDAV
+703 
-708 STTQN
+708 STT
-713 IGAAPF
+713 IGAAPY
-719 LVPIFTKK
+719 LVPIFSKK

-740 VGMGGLISDTVQ
+740 VGMGGLISDVVQ

-779 KSNLVIFCTL
+779 KSNLVIFCTM

-804 ENPEFAQGGSSEMM
+804 ENPEFAQSGSAEMM

>member
-1 MALTHPPDQ
+1 
-10 AVYLD
+10 
-15 LVKAFPLCCLLLLGF
+15 
-30 SNVPASAQE
+30 
-39 GVDSASDSSVAPRFQ
+39 
-54 SSAEMTQREIDR
+54 
-66 RREATFRMNE
+66 
-76 NLDLAERLYSAGEWE
+76 
-91 HAQAKFRLVMNQTD
+91 
-105 PQTSTSGFYH
+105 
-115 RARVGV
+115 V
-121 AKSLA
+121 AKT
-126 AQALAQEK
+126 Q
-134 EGKTAEA
+134 
-141 AGLMKQAADLDPA
+141 
-154 NAQVAKQAAN
+154 
-164 MQEEASRGADPFEG
+164 
-178 NPAATADLVEK
+178 
-189 TKEIKKLLSLADQLT
+189 EIKKLLSLADQLT
-204 DTGQYRSARQKL
+204 ETGQYRSARKKL

-223 PYNSAAR
+223 PYNLAAR
-230 KKIEVVEQK
+230 KKIEAVEQK
-239 RLNVADKRYSA
+239 RLLLADKRYDA

-270 VDPKQTRGTGN
+270 VDSKQIRATGSAGASN
-281 AGPSNSAE
+281 AAE
-289 ILQALSTI
+289 ILQALSSI
-297 EVPEI
+297 EIPEL
-302 VFNEKPLRDAVEEL
+302 VFNEKPIRAAVDEL
-316 QRLSEQNDPKKKGI
+316 QRLSEQNDPKKRGI
-330 NFVLRLSPPA
+330 NFVLRLPPTT
-340 EGVDPEAATV
+340 EGSDPEAATI

-355 NVKLQTALKYLCE
+355 NVKLQTALKYLCD
-368 QIRGGEKLRYDVE
+368 QIRGGDKLRYDVE
-381 NSAVLILPVTE
+381 NSAVFILPVTE
-392 TGGELETR
+392 TGGELQIR
-400 SYTLP
+400 SYNLP
-405 PSLLANSVKQGESQK
+405 PSLLANIGKSGM
-420 TPKELGKLVLDNIG
+420 TPKELGALVLESIG
-434 VNTTMESTSAMCFS
+434 VNTTVVDSSATCFS

-462 SKVEQ
+462 NKIEQ

-491 ENDVKNFTFNYN
+491 ENDVKNFTFN
-503 VALKNGGIPIPG
+503 LQMNGNTSIPLPG
-515 VPGAPFTPAQAT
+515 TPNQTYTPGSGSGGTD
-527 SVAANSS
+527 
-534 GLRGTSGINPGGG
+534 GLRGTGGINPGGG
-547 SVTALQALLDP
+547 SITALQALLDP
-558 TYPQDASN
+558 TYPQNASN
-566 QIGVN
+566 QVGVN

-614 RMYYPTSYTQPQVP
+614 QMFYPTTYTQPNIP

-646 FEYRDIG
+646 FESRNIG

-664 IPKAVDLDFANLLV
+664 IPKAVDLDFTNLLV

-697 GEFDTP
+697 GQYDSP
-703 PSDAV
+703 PNDSV
-708 STTQN
+708 SQQQDV
-713 IGAAPF
+713 GASPY

-789 RIINPDGTLVFPEDE
+789 RIINPDGSLVFPEDE

>member
-1 MALTHPPDQ
+1 MALTRLAPR

-15 LVKAFPLCCLLLLGF
+15 LVKVFQIFCFLLF
-30 SNVPASAQE
+30 SLSHILVFAQE
-39 GVDSASDSSVAPRFQ
+39 VVDSASDSVVPPHVP

-91 HAQAKFRLVMNQTD
+91 HAQAKFRLVMKQTD

-134 EGKTAEA
+134 AGKTAEA

-154 NAQVAKQAAN
+154 NAQVAKQAAT

-189 TKEIKKLLSLADQLT
+189 TKEIKKLLSLAEQLT
-204 DTGQYRSARQKL
+204 ETGQYRSARQKL

-230 KKIEVVEQK
+230 KKIEFVEQK
-239 RLNVADKRYSA
+239 RLLVADKRYSA

-270 VDPKQTRGTGN
+270 IDPKQTRGTGV
-281 AGPSNSAE
+281 AGPSKSAD

-297 EVPEI
+297 EIPEI
-302 VFNEKPLRDAVEEL
+302 VFNEKPIRDAVEEL
-316 QRLSEQNDPKKKGI
+316 QRLSEQNDPNKKGI

-340 EGVDPEAATV
+340 NGVDPEAATV

-355 NVKLQTALKYLCE
+355 KVKLQIALKYLCD
-368 QIRGGEKLRYDVE
+368 QIRGGENLRYDVE
-381 NSAVLILPVTE
+381 NSAVIILPITE
-392 TGGELETR
+392 AGGELETR

-405 PSLLANSVKQGESQK
+405 PSLLANSVKQGEAQK
-420 TPKELGKLVLDNIG
+420 TPKALGKLVLDSVG
-434 VNTTMESTSAMCFS
+434 VNTTMENTSAMCFS
-448 DTGKLVVRNTPNEL
+448 DTGKLVARNTPNEL
-462 SKVEQ
+462 SKIEQ

-491 ENDVKNFTFNYN
+491 ENDVKNFTFN
-503 VALKNGGIPIPG
+503 LQMNGNTSIP
-515 VPGAPFTPAQAT
+515 VPGTPGQIYSPYSASGGT
-527 SVAANSS
+527 D

-547 SVTALQALLDP
+547 SLTALQALLDP

-571 AQVFGRGFAAVLQL
+571 AQVFGRGFAAVVQL

-614 RMYYPTSYTQPQVP
+614 RMFYPTSYTQPTVP
-628 NNDQGVGA
+628 NNDQGEGA
-636 GFILPANPTG
+636 GFILPSNPTA
-646 FEYRDIG
+646 FESRDIG

-664 IPKAVDLDFANLLV
+664 IPKAVDLDFTNLLV

-685 DYGVLISTVTQG
+685 DYGVAIAAAPLIPTSQARTN
-697 GEFDTP
+697 
-703 PSDAV
+703 
-708 STTQN
+708 TT
-713 IGAAPF
+713 IGNAPF

-772 SEASQKI
+772 SESSQKI
-779 KSNLVIFCTL
+779 KSNLVIFCTM
-789 RIINPDGTLVFPEDE
+789 RIINPDGTLVFPEDD
-804 ENPEFAQGGSSEMM
+804 ENPEFAQGGSAELM